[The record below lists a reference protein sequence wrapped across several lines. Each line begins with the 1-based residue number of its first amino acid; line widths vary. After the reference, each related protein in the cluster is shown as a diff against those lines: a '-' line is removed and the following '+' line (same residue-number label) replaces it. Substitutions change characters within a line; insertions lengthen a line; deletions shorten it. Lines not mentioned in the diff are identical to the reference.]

1 MKDVFSVCVYCGSSS
16 RVSDTYKDAA
26 HQLGTLLGENGHQL
40 VYGGGRVGLMGIVA
54 DATLAAGGSVVGIIP
69 EHIQVLEVEHTG
81 LTELLV
87 VDSMHTRKRMM
98 VDRSDAFVVL
108 PGGLGTL
115 DETFEILT
123 WKQLRLHD
131 KPIVVANIDGYWDA
145 LEGAAGP
152 HDRPGVRA
160 TGAPQAVH
168 RGQPDRGRAAG
179 AVGPAGTGDQPRHQ
193 VALSARPLRLETA
206 GVKCGFL

>member
-1 MKDVFSVCVYCGSSS
+1 MAEGLGTGIPAAPVRKGDGMKDVFSVCVYCGSSS

-26 HQLGTLLGENGHQL
+26 HQLGTLLGQKGHQL

-115 DETFEILT
+115 DETFDRMDET
-123 WKQLRLHD
+123 RRLFARD
-131 KPIVVANIDGYWDA
+131 DVRRD
-145 LEGAAGP
+145 LESDEED
-152 HDRPGVRA
+152 DRDD
-160 TGAPQAVH
+160 
-168 RGQPDRGRAAG
+168 DRQ
-179 AVGPAGTGDQPRHQ
+179 D
-193 VALSARPLRLETA
+193 
-206 GVKCGFL
+206 

>member
-1 MKDVFSVCVYCGSSS
+1 
-16 RVSDTYKDAA
+16 
-26 HQLGTLLGENGHQL
+26 
-40 VYGGGRVGLMGIVA
+40 MGIVA

-131 KPIVVANIDGYWDA
+131 KPIVVANVD
-145 LEGAAGP
+145 P
-152 HDRPGVRA
+152 HSVRETTVHLDLTKLGLRPGESFEVHDLISGETWTWSDHNFVRLDA
-160 TGAPQAVH
+160 FVEPAHVIH
-168 RGQPDRGRAAG
+168 VRRSAA
-179 AVGPAGTGDQPRHQ
+179 
-193 VALSARPLRLETA
+193 
-206 GVKCGFL
+206 